1 MEKYFDLVI
10 FQDVFVEV
18 RNGQLER
25 VSRADIRIPVG
36 ERLPSP
42 YCYYIRFLEY
52 LYDES
57 GAPIGA
63 KFECDE
69 GSGYYGNYG
78 KTVETVR
85 VGQTVEFT
93 HNWTGVDDDGCP
105 EDNCTD
111 VKFQLL
117 PHEAA
122 KNDAV

>member
-1 MEKYFDLVI
+1 MEKYFDLVL

-25 VSRADIRIPVG
+25 VSRADIRIPLG
-36 ERLPSP
+36 ESLPSP
-42 YCYYIRFLEY
+42 YCRYIRFLEY

-57 GAPIGA
+57 GALIGA

>member
-18 RNGQLER
+18 RNGLLEKVSQATAR
-25 VSRADIRIPVG
+25 VPLEES
-36 ERLPSP
+36 LPAP

-52 LYDES
+52 LYDEN
-57 GAPIGA
+57 GKPVGA
-63 KFECDE
+63 KIGCDG